1 MNQKS
6 FGFIPWLVFF
16 FVALVSIPFFIWF
29 DFLVIA
35 KFVGIAVT
43 VSLVVVLRI
52 WLYRLGKL
60 GKPSRISLNANDV
73 YELNRFMPTLAALP
87 MAEQRAFHHR
97 IGLIMSQITVQHEAS
112 VSSLNTS
119 PKSLAML
126 GAALFIMNGL
136 ETQQNFTFLLSE
148 NTTVQIKENQLSVSL
163 EGALD
168 LLKTYST
175 EQILLA
181 IAT

>member
-1 MNQKS
+1 MKQKS

-16 FVALVSIPFFIWF
+16 FVTLVSIPFFIWF
-29 DFLVIA
+29 DFLGLA

-43 VSLVVVLRI
+43 VSLVIVLRI

-60 GKPSRISLNANDV
+60 GKAPRVSLNANDV

-87 MAEQRAFHHR
+87 LVEQRAFHHR
-97 IGLIMSQITVQHEAS
+97 IGLIMSRVTVNQLAAVSEAQI
-112 VSSLNTS
+112 S

-136 ETQQNFTFLLSE
+136 ETQQDFTFLLSE

-175 EQILLA
+175 EQILHA
-181 IAT
+181 IAA